1 MAKTTAGQALT
12 NVRGHVHNFTSSAG
26 KDEHYFAIAV
36 PARVV
41 RLTPES
47 WLDRTTWR
55 VGLLGCPVKEN
66 HVNYTSCGKGWTMSE
81 GRCYQKFA
89 SPLVWWAAERYCQ
102 SLGGHLAAVNTPQEN
117 EFIRDNIGN
126 GWIGM
131 KIGAVLIKKEREKI
145 VNFTWSDGSPAGDAF
160 REQDISFDGFPEY
173 ILRLNDP
180 FCAFLEDHGPWSLQ
194 PCSLIE
200 KEFIC
205 EKGAINV
212 DKCPCIRHP
221 SVSMTVKLPQ
231 PILS

>member
-1 MAKTTAGQALT
+1 M
-12 NVRGHVHNFTSSAG
+12 F
-26 KDEHYFAIAV
+26 E
-36 PARVV
+36 
-41 RLTPES
+41 E
-47 WLDRTTWR
+47 
-55 VGLLGCPVKEN
+55 
-66 HVNYTSCGKGWTMSE
+66 
-81 GRCYQKFA
+81 RCYQKFP
-89 SPLVWWAAERYCQ
+89 SPLVWWAAENYCQ

-117 EFIRDNIGN
+117 GFLRDNIGN

-173 ILRLNDP
+173 ILRFNDP

-205 EKGAINV
+205 EKVMKNV
-212 DKCPCIRHP
+212 WGTDQWYD
-221 SVSMTVKLPQ
+221 VSCDERATRSFICKRAAGRVTRPGDNG
-231 PILS
+231 